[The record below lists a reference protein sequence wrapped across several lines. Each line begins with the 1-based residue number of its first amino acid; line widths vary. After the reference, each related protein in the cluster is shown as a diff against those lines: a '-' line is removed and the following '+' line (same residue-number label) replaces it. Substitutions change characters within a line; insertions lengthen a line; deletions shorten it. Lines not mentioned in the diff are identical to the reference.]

1 MVYIAITGMPMN
13 KLSDKQ
19 LVENLQSGSTAAFDA
34 LFYRY
39 HVKVYRFAQRLHIS
53 PADAEEVV
61 QEAFCCIWQNRLKI
75 DPEQKFSSYLFGIA
89 RNQAHTIL
97 RRKALFYHYLK
108 ILEKEPG
115 NNNVSTDHHV
125 NGKEMKELLGRHI
138 ELMPP
143 RRKEI
148 FCMSRFEELTYKQI
162 AEKLQISENTVDTQM
177 RHALDFL
184 RNIFFEKK

>member
-1 MVYIAITGMPMN
+1 MVYNVITGMPMN
-13 KLSDKQ
+13 KLHDKQ
-19 LVENLQSGSTAAFDA
+19 LVEILHSGSTAAFDA

-53 PADAEEVV
+53 PADVEEVV
-61 QEAFCCIWQNRLKI
+61 QEVFCSIWQNRLNI

-97 RRKALFYHYLK
+97 RRRALFYHYLN

-115 NNNVSTDHHV
+115 SYNTYIDYQE
-125 NGKEMKELLGRHI
+125 NGQEMKELLGRHI
-138 ELMPP
+138 EMMPP

-148 FCMSRFEELTYKQI
+148 FCMSRFDELTYKQI
-162 AEKLQISENTVDTQM
+162 AEKLQITENTVDTQI